1 MSKATVYSGAQFGL
15 VSEISATG
23 LYIGT
28 ISWDGTSEQAVVP
41 DHIGTTVGVS
51 IYNPT
56 KEVSLDGVIAVKGTG
71 LVGSI
76 GETLALSNSTNL
88 PGGGTRTRLS
98 EGLGATPVSGAALI
112 ITGNNIAP
120 SNTEFET
127 GSLSASFWPGINT
140 GSVYEVT

>member
-56 KEVSLDGVIAVKGTG
+56 KEVSLDGVIAANGTG
-71 LVGSI
+71 SVGSI
-76 GETLALSNSTNL
+76 GSTLALANSTAHS
-88 PGGGTRTRLS
+88 RTRLS
-98 EGLGATPVSGAALI
+98 LALGATPVSGSARI
-112 ITGNNIAP
+112 ITGNNLAP
-120 SNTEFET
+120 SNTAFET
-127 GSLSASFWPGINT
+127 GSLSASFWPGVNT
-140 GSVYEVT
+140 GEVYTVT